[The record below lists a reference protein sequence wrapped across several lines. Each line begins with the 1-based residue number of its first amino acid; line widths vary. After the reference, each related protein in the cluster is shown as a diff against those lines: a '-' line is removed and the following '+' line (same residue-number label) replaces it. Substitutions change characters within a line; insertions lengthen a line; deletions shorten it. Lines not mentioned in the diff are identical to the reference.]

1 MHSHGKETSTLI
13 ESLVVVAIIV
23 LLVGVLIP
31 VLRKAP
37 FSGAHGVLC
46 VSPAPDWPGNGS
58 VLSKMRS
65 REQCHLLLPVKLT
78 PQHLFPEPFVTTYP
92 FYQCARRRNYLACE
106 KE

>member
-1 MHSHGKETSTLI
+1 MHSHGKKTSTLI
-13 ESLVVVAIIV
+13 ESWVVLAIIV

-37 FSGAHGVLC
+37 FSGTHSAPY
-46 VSPAPDWPGNGS
+46 VSPASDWPGNGS

-78 PQHLFPEPFVTTYP
+78 PQHLFTEPFVTT
-92 FYQCARRRNYLACE
+92 
-106 KE
+106 